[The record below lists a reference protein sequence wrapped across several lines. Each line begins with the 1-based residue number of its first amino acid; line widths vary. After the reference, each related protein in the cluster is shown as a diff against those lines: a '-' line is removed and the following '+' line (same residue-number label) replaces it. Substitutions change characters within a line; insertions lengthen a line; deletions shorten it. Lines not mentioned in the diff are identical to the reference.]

1 MEMYDILSRESE
13 NTQDVYLYE
22 VGGHWYAYGRSAQLI
37 KQLQQ
42 GLVKMKQ
49 FVNSTYGSVID
60 QVEVDF
66 KATIEKCT
74 IIPCSDSE
82 MVLKC

>member
-1 MEMYDILSRESE
+1 MEMHDILSRESE

-22 VGGHWYAYGRSAQLI
+22 VGGRWYAYGRSAQLV
-37 KQLQQ
+37 KQLQK
-42 GLVKMKQ
+42 GVVKMRQ
-49 FVNSTYGSVID
+49 FVNSTCGSVID

-66 KATIEKCT
+66 KAAIEKCT
-74 IIPCSDSE
+74 IILCSDSE

>member
-49 FVNSTYGSVID
+49 FVKT
-60 QVEVDF
+60 
-66 KATIEKCT
+66 ALTAA
-74 IIPCSDSE
+74 
-82 MVLKC
+82 

>member
-1 MEMYDILSRESE
+1 MEMHDILSRESE

-22 VGGHWYAYGRSAQLI
+22 EEGRWYAYGRSAQLI

-42 GLVKMKQ
+42 GLIKMKQ
-49 FVNSTYGSVID
+49 LVNSAYGNVID

-66 KATIEKCT
+66 KTAIEKCT
-74 IIPCSDSE
+74 IILCSDSE